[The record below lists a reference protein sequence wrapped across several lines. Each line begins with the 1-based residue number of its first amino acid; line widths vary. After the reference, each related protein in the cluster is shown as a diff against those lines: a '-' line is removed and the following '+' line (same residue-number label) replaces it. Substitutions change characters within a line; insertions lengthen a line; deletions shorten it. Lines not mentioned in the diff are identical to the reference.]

1 MAKIVPHVAQIDRVV
16 RHVRSCCMAQPVRGR
31 TLDPKHVV
39 GIVDAPQPEPLACCG
54 EEMLHNFV
62 DATPTQGAHLAPNR
76 QEEGS
81 RLIREGDDYA
91 DLFTR
96 AATASA
102 AIDTTKE
109 TP

>member
-1 MAKIVPHVAQIDRVV
+1 MEVRIGGADRLMAKIVAHVAQIDRVV

-81 RLIREGDDYA
+81 RLPLYRIKRQSQ
-91 DLFTR
+91 F
-96 AATASA
+96 AAVTG
-102 AIDTTKE
+102 
-109 TP
+109 